1 MRILSSIF
9 WLLLKIRNKEM
20 QIIAKNI
27 PKSGVWNLF
36 FFSSCIFSQL
46 FGQLTTHLFLRHDEV
61 IRDVIFSNNLCCSW
75 QRFLMALLHILGLQF
90 FWVANLST
98 TFYSLFL
105 IRRWQWEKRK
115 KNKKKNAKNKIKQ
128 NKTRKKPRK
137 TRKKKKNL
145 EIIRQKVKKK
155 P

>member
-27 PKSGVWNLF
+27 PKSGVWNL
-36 FFSSCIFSQL
+36 FSSCIFSQL

-115 KNKKKNAKNKIKQ
+115 KNKKKKREKQ
-128 NKTRKKPRK
+128 DKTRKQE
-137 TRKKKKNL
+137 KNRGKQ
-145 EIIRQKVKKK
+145 EKRRRIWK
-155 P
+155 